1 MIYTTEEVE
10 KMLKL
15 WAAYREYD
23 DSDDSR
29 LLGCGSPT
37 YAAMMHAKGYVR
49 QSENCRTVF
58 TPPQAPDYYQ
68 LIEQATD
75 ALWDCPRLQYVVGK
89 LEEDGEVKF
98 YTQARLL
105 MSVVN
110 RRYRYGMSY
119 RRIGKHVGKI
129 IHGESGKRAGD
140 SRIIGLLDEAHG
152 FICDYLNQR
161 IKVCD
166 LAIDETG

>member
-37 YAAMMHAKGYVR
+37 YAAMMHAKGCVR

-58 TPPQAPDYYQ
+58 TPPQPPDYYQ
-68 LIEQATD
+68 LIEQATN

-89 LEEDGEVKF
+89 LEENGEVKF

-129 IHGESGKRAGD
+129 LRKDGKRSSD
-140 SRIIGLLDEAHG
+140 DKICGLLDDAHE
-152 FICDYLNQR
+152 FICDFLNQR
-161 IKVCD
+161 IKIGD
-166 LAIDETG
+166 LVENV

>member
-1 MIYTTEEVE
+1 MIYTTEDVE

-15 WAAYREYD
+15 WAAYREFD
-23 DSDDSR
+23 ESESIH
-29 LLGCGSPT
+29 LGYGSPT
-37 YAAMMHAKGYVR
+37 YAAMMHAKGYIR

-58 TPPQAPDYYQ
+58 IPPQAPDYYQ
-68 LIEQATD
+68 LIKQATD
-75 ALWDCPRLQYVVGK
+75 ALLACPRLQYVVGK
-89 LEEDGEVKF
+89 VEENSETKF

-129 IHGESGKRAGD
+129 LRKDGKRCSD
-140 SRIIGLLDEAHG
+140 DRVEGLLDDAHE
-152 FICDYLNQR
+152 FICDFLNQR
-161 IKVCD
+161 IKVGD
-166 LAIDETG
+166 LVENV